1 MHHGSGHLRCI
12 THRTAERHNLRK
24 QSANEQSVS
33 SSSVSVLRERKP
45 SDNLF
50 IVKPAMHSLRSA
62 GAQCKMW
69 SRRRLQSKNGH
80 GAHFMVYAQ
89 PFVTLTLFTR
99 TPTSSRCTYE
109 QKDDGDGGFTKA
121 LNSPARSGDA
131 HTIRS
136 AAAMRASKSTSR
148 DAIFRTLSKKR
159 YSETY
164 RRDTLRKS
172 GDETRP

>member
-1 MHHGSGHLRCI
+1 MAAVNTPISGYTNTNEIAAAINGTSSNVKEPKKPIARMHRGSGHLRCI
-12 THRTAERHNLRK
+12 THRTAECHNLRK

-109 QKDDGDGGFTKA
+109 QKDNGDGGFTKA
-121 LNSPARSGDA
+121 L
-131 HTIRS
+131 
-136 AAAMRASKSTSR
+136 K
-148 DAIFRTLSKKR
+148 
-159 YSETY
+159 
-164 RRDTLRKS
+164 
-172 GDETRP
+172 